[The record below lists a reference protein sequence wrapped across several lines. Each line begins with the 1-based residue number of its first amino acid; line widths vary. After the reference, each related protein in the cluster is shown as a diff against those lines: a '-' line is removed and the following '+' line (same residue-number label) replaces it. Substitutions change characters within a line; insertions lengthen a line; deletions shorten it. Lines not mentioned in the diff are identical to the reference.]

1 MKSIL
6 NDIYVFLSKEDR
18 NNYILIIFILIL
30 FSLFE
35 IISIASLGFL
45 LKISTDVN
53 IIYEE
58 NLFKKIFIFL
68 NFKNINYFIV
78 FFALI
83 SILTF
88 IFSAILSTISNWKL
102 VNYMHSVGAKMSNR
116 LFEFYLNK
124 DRAFHLTQNKSL
136 IIKKI
141 NTDIEIVISQ
151 IFLPS
156 LLIFSRLVFSSL
168 ALFI

>member
-6 NDIYVFLSKEDR
+6 NDIYVFLSREDR

-53 IIYEE
+53 VIYEE
-58 NLFKKIFIFL
+58 NLFKKIYIFL
-68 NFKNINYFIV
+68 NFKNINYFVV
-78 FFALI
+78 FFAII

-88 IFSAILSTISNWKL
+88 IFSAILSTISNWK
-102 VNYMHSVGAKMSNR
+102 
-116 LFEFYLNK
+116 
-124 DRAFHLTQNKSL
+124 
-136 IIKKI
+136 
-141 NTDIEIVISQ
+141 
-151 IFLPS
+151 
-156 LLIFSRLVFSSL
+156 
-168 ALFI
+168 

>member
-6 NDIYVFLSKEDR
+6 NDIYVFLSKEDK

-68 NFKNINYFIV
+68 NFKNINYFII

-83 SILTF
+83 SILAF
-88 IFSAILSTISNWKL
+88 IFS
-102 VNYMHSVGAKMSNR
+102 
-116 LFEFYLNK
+116 
-124 DRAFHLTQNKSL
+124 
-136 IIKKI
+136 
-141 NTDIEIVISQ
+141 
-151 IFLPS
+151 
-156 LLIFSRLVFSSL
+156 LL
-168 ALFI
+168 